1 VYTVA
6 TLNVDMSGVP
16 QHLYK
21 TGTSPSGARYQI
33 LSFDVKIA
41 VQSAL
46 EFSMSVNGVEYGSVT
61 AKYA

>member
-1 VYTVA
+1 
-6 TLNVDMSGVP
+6 LSGVP

-21 TGTSPSGARYQI
+21 TCTSPSGGRYQI

-46 EFSMSVNGVEYGSVT
+46 EFSMSVNAVKYGSV
-61 AKYA
+61 AVKYA